1 MKIYSDNIARM
12 IDPAHSTLAAI
23 LEEEAGDYVDDYDI
37 DEGAKQYIKK
47 LDYELEPLG
56 LFVTDDGKVYIYDDV
71 TPDDELVES
80 TIQGIDIDEILD
92 SVDITITNSQGYS
105 HHQYQW
111 PDIVQMMDD
120 DIREEMVDEETY
132 DTNQK
137 FFTEY
142 AKRHLAKFGE
152 EWELDKANP
161 IW

>member
-1 MKIYSDNIARM
+1 MRLYSDNVARM
-12 IDPAHSTLAAI
+12 IDPAYSTLADI
-23 LEEEAGDYVDDYDI
+23 LKAEAGDQVDDYDI

-56 LFVTDDGKVYIYDDV
+56 LFVADDGKVYVYDDI

-92 SVDITITNSQGYS
+92 SVDITITNSWGYS
-105 HHQYQW
+105 FHPYQW
-111 PDIVQMMDD
+111 PAIVQMMDD
-120 DIREEMVDEETY
+120 DIREDMADDDTY
-132 DTNQK
+132 NTNQK

-161 IW
+161 VW